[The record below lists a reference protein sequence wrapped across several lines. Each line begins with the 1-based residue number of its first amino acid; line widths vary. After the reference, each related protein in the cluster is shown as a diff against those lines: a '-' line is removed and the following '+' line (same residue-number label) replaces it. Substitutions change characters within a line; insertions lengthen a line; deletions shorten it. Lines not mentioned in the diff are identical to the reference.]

1 MKKRLLSSLV
11 ILCMTTALLT
21 ACGKTEKVIEPAE
34 EMWTEVTPAPTEA
47 PTPEPTK
54 EPTPEPTEE
63 PTPTPTAEPTKKAAQ
78 APFADAVEYFEVALS
93 YTNSC
98 SVDIGMIAII
108 DPIDG
113 AQINIGGVKKNDTL
127 KCKVIWPTDKN
138 ELKWAVYTQGGDLYS
153 ESTTDVTGLTESI
166 SITLKGENTIDD
178 IDVDIKQVVHDS
190 N

>member
-54 EPTPEPTEE
+54 EPTKELTPEPTEE
-63 PTPTPTAEPTKKAAQ
+63 PTPTPTAEPTKKTAQ
-78 APFADAVEYFEVALS
+78 APFADPVAYFDVQLS

-108 DPIDG
+108 DPLDET
-113 AQINIGGVKKNDTL
+113 QINIGGVKKGETL
-127 KCKVIWPTDKN
+127 SCKVIWPTDKN

-166 SITLKGENTIDD
+166 SITIKGENTIDD
-178 IDVDIKQVVHDS
+178 IDVDIK
-190 N
+190 